1 MIRSEECESL
11 IHAMRTVKKHLYM
24 ATKNIVIRPFQE
36 EDIECVIDRQLSLY
50 ESERQFTTEIWKKYL
65 TKGVLELVERFNADR
80 DCMFIL
86 DCDKSRAGCIAI
98 THVQDNTAQ
107 LRYFFLEPEMRGLGQ
122 SGIGREM
129 GSGDVTG
136 LTEQSEIAA

>member
-1 MIRSEECESL
+1 
-11 IHAMRTVKKHLYM
+11 M